1 MYKEKTAI
9 DYLENNHDQLDGW
22 LMSCH
27 FEEAATMFR
36 KQIEA
41 AYKAGYANGAAQSKE
56 TETDYYEK
64 EYNTLKKDYMD
75 IINEEAVTV
84 INGKKHLDWDKAVQI
99 LTSHGFKSAI

>member
-9 DYLENNHDQLDGW
+9 DYLDDRYDLLYGW
-22 LMSCH
+22 LCGDD
-27 FEEAATMFR
+27 FDDAQKMFK

-41 AYKAGYANGAAQSKE
+41 AYKAGYDNGAAQSKE
-56 TETDYYEK
+56 TATDYYEK

-84 INGKKHLDWDKAVQI
+84 INGESHLDWDKAVQI
-99 LTSHGFKSAI
+99 LAAHGFK